1 MKLEII
7 VPSTGNHDEAIKSW
21 IEHGAT
27 VPADLKILNCIS
39 GPGAG
44 FLAKLQKGYE
54 ESSADLLAYFH
65 SDLYLHEEGWDQRVL
80 RSLKMKPSESL
91 ASAEVSDWGLLIC
104 TKIPYRLQQLA
115 RFDFVSNLKD
125 AEVHG
130 RRNRNEEDIAVVIAL
145 LSSFVAACLLE
156 LGDGRLPPTRPCTCQ
171 MLGPVSWPDSM
182 VTGCVWSAS
191 PALTSR
197 EE

>member
-80 RSLKMKPSESL
+80 REFEDETIGIVGFGGGKRLGSPDLY
-91 ASAEVSDWGLLIC
+91 
-104 TKIPYRLQQLA
+104 KIP
-115 RFDFVSNLKD
+115 
-125 AEVHG
+125 
-130 RRNRNEEDIAVVIAL
+130 
-145 LSSFVAACLLE
+145 LSSTA
-156 LGDGRLPPTRPCTCQ
+156 
-171 MLGPVSWPDSM
+171 
-182 VTGCVWSAS
+182 
-191 PALTSR
+191 TSSL
-197 EE
+197 